1 MAGYTNNQPGT
12 PVLLAGTSAVAF
24 VKGAIGAGGVANDT
38 ILNGIKIAANGTAVT
53 ATISGF
59 RDSTGAAANIVLT
72 GGTTQDTFTPLGWI
86 NTAGALT
93 VTASVANKV
102 VVETITSGFVP

>member
-1 MAGYTNNQPGT
+1 M
-12 PVLLAGTSAVAF
+12 
-24 VKGAIGAGGVANDT
+24 
-38 ILNGIKIAANGTAVT
+38 T